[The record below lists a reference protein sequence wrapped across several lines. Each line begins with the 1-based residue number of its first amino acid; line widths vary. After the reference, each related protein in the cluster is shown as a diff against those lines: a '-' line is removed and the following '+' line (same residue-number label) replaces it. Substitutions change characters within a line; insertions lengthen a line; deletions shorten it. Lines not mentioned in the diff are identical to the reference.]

1 MNLQGCLSQKAIRVL
16 MYLSREE
23 WAEWCIIWIS
33 KVAQTIW
40 ILIPTWK
47 WVSWDSKKD
56 ALFLDREIMNLTSM
70 IRWMSLKEGRKMRE
84 GAILKSHQMRIKR
97 RLSMRQKTQKKTL
110 SLVIHQ
116 QLLNLKKMKELLDNR
131 SMFPMLDLLKSEQD
145 LTAHLCHY

>member
-1 MNLQGCLSQKAIRVL
+1 
-16 MYLSREE
+16 
-23 WAEWCIIWIS
+23 
-33 KVAQTIW
+33 
-40 ILIPTWK
+40 
-47 WVSWDSKKD
+47 
-56 ALFLDREIMNLTSM
+56 
-70 IRWMSLKEGRKMRE
+70 MSLKEGRKMRE